1 MQSLDTARLIVS
13 AAFLLTTTS
22 ALSAPAM
29 AATGRSAG
37 PAYPSAQATPVPFEM
52 PGAGGETAEPHDTGA
67 GESASTVNFAPGV
80 TGTEQQIPAE
90 FLDDQ

>member
-1 MQSLDTARLIVS
+1 MQSVDSARLIVS
-13 AAFLLTTTS
+13 AALLWATAS
-22 ALSAPAM
+22 ALSAPAL

-37 PAYPSAQATPVPFEM
+37 PTDPSAQATAVPFEM
-52 PGAGGETAEPHDTGA
+52 PGAAGETAEPHDTGA

-90 FLDDQ
+90 FLDEQ